1 MTALAIFV
9 KTPGLSP
16 IKTRLA
22 ATIGAVA
29 AAEFYD
35 LAVQAVAEV
44 ASASSLTPYWAVAE
58 AEGLEHPRWAGF
70 ATVSQGEGG
79 LGARLDHVFSTLQAR
94 HGGVLLI
101 GADSPQTTPALL
113 MAAAARGDPFVMGRA
128 EDGGF
133 WLFGGARPIDAAVWL
148 AVQYSLPDTANQ
160 LLHELAGAGDVAF
173 VTAQHDVD
181 EAADLASLRIALEAM
196 EPRLPAQTALLL
208 WLRKQVG

>member
-22 ATIGAVA
+22 AGIGVAA

-44 ASASSLTPYWAVAE
+44 AAASSLAPYWAVAE
-58 AEGLEHPRWAGF
+58 PEALQHPSWSGF
-70 ATVSQGEGG
+70 PTLSQGEGG

-94 HGGVLLI
+94 HGRVLLI

-113 MAAAARGDPFVMGRA
+113 VAAARCEPFVMGRA

-133 WLFGGARPIDAAVWL
+133 WLFGGARPIDASVWL
-148 AVQYSLPDTANQ
+148 AVPYSAPDTADR
-160 LLHELAGAGDVAF
+160 LLQELAGAGCVSF

-181 EAADLASLRIALEAM
+181 EAADLASLRIALAALES
-196 EPRLPAQTALLL
+196 RLPAQTALLR
-208 WLRKQVG
+208 WLRNRAG